1 MLACMYII
9 ITLQCSKLSF
19 AFSRFMAELHR
30 MIILLDFWLH
40 LKLHGKWVLIIIN
53 SVKYDLRCYICML
66 YHDWIFTNK
75 YILSWMFTNK
85 YTLSWMFTNKYT
97 LSWLCLIYWSV
108 WCNHLVLMFTNICRS
123 VCCCEIIKCNHIFE
137 LQWIYFWLSCTT
149 CIDCLIFV
157 LFISF
162 FCTNFSFS
170 EITVCCCQYITVSGN
185 FLHTNL
191 FIPWIIK
198 FKMHNIGKIITSMEA
213 LYYCLNCSYITI
225 LNIFCLKKSCYSI
238 SYVWMSLKINF

>member
-40 LKLHGKWVLIIIN
+40 LKLHGKWVLIINN

-66 YHDWIFTNK
+66 YHDWI
-75 YILSWMFTNK
+75 
-85 YTLSWMFTNKYT
+85 FTNKYT

-137 LQWIYFWLSCTT
+137 LQWF
-149 CIDCLIFV
+149 
-157 LFISF
+157 
-162 FCTNFSFS
+162 
-170 EITVCCCQYITVSGN
+170 
-185 FLHTNL
+185 
-191 FIPWIIK
+191 
-198 FKMHNIGKIITSMEA
+198 TSDLA
-213 LYYCLNCSYITI
+213 VQL
-225 LNIFCLKKSCYSI
+225 
-238 SYVWMSLKINF
+238 V